1 MEDIQIK
8 IETEPKKVVIE
19 LISKTK
25 YNIHVLGM
33 IYVALDVYLLE
44 NRENDEVNNTKDW
57 VLITELRDFI
67 HKEIGA
73 FNEDWNNK
81 QKGEMLTISSKLVK
95 DTYTLTIENRPRLY
109 ILNVIE
115 NVIKDAVDSPDV
127 NSFNNEYYAL
137 FISVLRSTIQ
147 ENDGY

>member
-1 MEDIQIK
+1 
-8 IETEPKKVVIE
+8 
-19 LISKTK
+19 
-25 YNIHVLGM
+25 M